1 LSGYSIKSAGGIKYI
16 SFNIFSDTG
25 FVRHA
30 FTTRLGGVSQ
40 GPFRSLNLATH
51 VGDHR
56 EAVLENRAAVC
67 AALGFGL
74 DEMVAGQQ
82 VHGKRVY
89 VVTGEDRGRGA
100 ADSETAIPETDALIT
115 NVPGILL
122 SSYYAD
128 CVPVMLLDPVK
139 KAVGLVHAGWKGT
152 AMRIACAALA
162 AMSEA
167 FGTDPIHCLAA
178 IAPSIG
184 DCCYEVDRPLVDA
197 FNQYGFDPG
206 PFLKQTGENR
216 WRLDLCGANRHIL
229 EESGVRPGNIAVTG
243 LCAACSPEL
252 FFSYRRS
259 GSCGRMA
266 SLMALV

>member
-1 LSGYSIKSAGGIKYI
+1 LSGYSVKSAGDIKYVT
-16 SFNIFSDTG
+16 FNIFSDTG
-25 FVRHA
+25 FVKHA

-40 GPFRSLNLATH
+40 GSFRSLNLGTH
-51 VGDHR
+51 VGDQR
-56 EAVLENRAAVC
+56 EAVLENRAAIC

-82 VHGKRVY
+82 VHGKRVH
-89 VVTGEDRGRGA
+89 VVTWEDRGRGA
-100 ADSETAIPETDALIT
+100 ADLETAIPETDALIT

-139 KAVGLVHAGWKGT
+139 KAIGLVHAGWKGT
-152 AMRIACAALA
+152 AMRIACSALT

-167 FGTDPIHCLAA
+167 FGTDPRHCLAA

-184 DCCYEVDRPLVDA
+184 GCCYEVDRPLVDS
-197 FNQYGFDPG
+197 FTQYGFDPG
-206 PFLKQTGENR
+206 PFLKQAGESR
-216 WRLDLCGANRHIL
+216 WRLDLRGANRHTL
-229 EESGVRPGNIAVTG
+229 EESGVRPGNITVTG
-243 LCAACSPEL
+243 LCTACSPEM
-252 FFSYRRS
+252 FFSYRKS